1 MTVPETHVET
11 AATASRW
18 YGRDFPSIDPIAID
32 LTPAHLAALDE
43 LMAKIRS
50 ADLPFHAV
58 TRENFLHPA
67 LDADLAAIRDEVQ
80 HGRGIVFIRGFPV
93 DRYSVAEMETMFW
106 GVGTHFGRGHS
117 QSAAGDLMG
126 HVQDKTDALAGK
138 QSGRGYLSRRQ
149 LSPHTDMTEIL
160 AMLSLRTAREGGES
174 VFASAMTIW
183 DIVAAE
189 HPEYLP
195 IYLRGFP
202 YHRRNEQADGV
213 EAVTPYDVPVF
224 STRDGVTSCFY
235 VRDIIDVAMR
245 DLGRSYTDLERAAL
259 DFFEDVFAR
268 DEVKLERIMQPGEA
282 VFLNNHEVLHG
293 RRTFADHPEKDRKRL
308 LFRLQL
314 QATPTRP
321 VLREMFIYQNKD
333 GGYGIDPQPGK
344 TAAAPEFIVQTPV
357 PVHAS

>member
-1 MTVPETHVET
+1 MSTQGTGG
-11 AATASRW
+11 ARW
-18 YGRDFPSIDPIAID
+18 YGRDFASLDAIAVD

-43 LMAKIRS
+43 LMAKLRR
-50 ADLPFHAV
+50 AGLPFHAV
-58 TRENFLHPA
+58 GRADFDHPA
-67 LDADLAAIRDEVQ
+67 LNADLAAIRAEVRN
-80 HGRGIVFIRGFPV
+80 GRGIVFLRGLPV

-106 GVGTHFGRGHS
+106 GIGTHFGRGHS

-138 QSGRGYLSRRQ
+138 QSGRGYLSRRH

-174 VFASAMTIW
+174 VFASAMTMW

-195 IYLRGFP
+195 VYLRGFP
-202 YHRRNEQADGV
+202 YHRRNEQADDA
-213 EAVTPYDVPVF
+213 EPITPYNVPLF
-224 STRDGVTSCFY
+224 ATRDGVTSCFY

-245 DLGRSYTDLERAAL
+245 DLGRGYTELERAAL
-259 DFFEDVFAR
+259 DFFEEVFAR
-268 DEVKLERIMQPGEA
+268 DEVKLELVMQPGDA

-293 RRTFADHPEKDRKRL
+293 RRTFADHPEPERKRL

-314 QATPTRP
+314 QADPTRP
-321 VLREMFIYQNKD
+321 VPRELFIYQNKD

-344 TAAAPEFIVQTPV
+344 GAAAPEFVVETPV
-357 PVHAS
+357 PVHAG